1 MPRPCT
7 GGSSLIRGFVPRQDR
22 PRNLTAGINALVGVG
37 SRISTCCRVHSNIP
51 THAARA
57 PGPSPRPT
65 RSKAGDARTR
75 IREARTSRHDV
86 WTSTKMFKRSLLR
99 DWPCNQS
106 DQPRRAGSVKLSST
120 ACAEFGTQARCCLNE
135 ARASKH
141 IVCTSGKCSCGRC
154 CEIGCAISQMSR

>member
-1 MPRPCT
+1 MLQYRSCSGPPSAETFGTAIGASMLEIMRKRLAANARQNLVCST
-7 GGSSLIRGFVPRQDR
+7 DSVKFSS
-22 PRNLTAGINALVGVG
+22 TACAEVGIHAH
-37 SRISTCCRVHSNIP
+37 CCS
-51 THAARA
+51 
-57 PGPSPRPT
+57 
-65 RSKAGDARTR
+65 D
-75 IREARTSRHDV
+75 EARTSRHDV